1 MHRHGRAS
9 ANGSKG
15 WETAVSQMQRTW
27 LLALALLVGVMVAS
41 SGCDWLLGDK
51 LNPEFCA
58 AHPDN
63 QRCRMAFP
71 DAGGCTASAQ
81 CMAPT
86 PVCSLPAQ
94 TCVQCTA
101 TEHDA
106 CTRLTPACGADNA
119 CRACAAHTECPS
131 SACLPD
137 GSCGTDVTVAYV
149 DPMSSGTSCTLLSPC
164 AKISD
169 ALKLGKPF
177 VKLHGTINEQV
188 LLNTDVTLLADPGTT
203 LTDTMNGILI
213 KIDGM
218 IHVAIYDLMI
228 SGASGMNNPG
238 ISLLSGNAATVSLVR
253 ATVSGNAGGG
263 ISATGGT
270 LTVSDSTISTNPG
283 GGISATGGAT
293 ITVSQSKIT
302 GNVNGGIQ
310 TNGGTTTVS
319 QCTISGNANGGIQ
332 ASGGTLSI
340 SQSTISGNVPGGGI
354 SAMNSVFVIVGNVVF
369 NNGGNASLLGGISI
383 GGTMSAVNRLEFNT
397 IVLNTALDNTGSGVH
412 CLVPGTFTARDN
424 IIADNHNPTQ
434 MMQIDGGCMHVYSL
448 VRPGT
453 PPTGTG
459 NIGDDPKFVNEVMG
473 DLHLQTTSPARGKAD
488 PSADLTGIAAHDID
502 GDARVAPADLGADQ
516 VKP

>member
-1 MHRHGRAS
+1 MSFLGLGFLLGA
-9 ANGSKG
+9 
-15 WETAVSQMQRTW
+15 AV
-27 LLALALLVGVMVAS
+27 AL

-94 TCVQCTA
+94 TCVQCTV

-106 CTRLTPACGADNA
+106 CTGLTPACGADNA
-119 CRACAAHTECPS
+119 CRACAAHAECPS

-137 GSCGTDVTVAYV
+137 GSCGTDASVAYV
-149 DPMSSGTSCTLLSPC
+149 DPMGSGTSCTQLAPC
-164 AKISD
+164 GKISD
-169 ALKLGKPF
+169 AVKLGKPF

-188 LLNTDVTLLADPGTT
+188 SLNTDVTILADPGTT
-203 LTDTMNGILI
+203 LTDTMNGILL
-213 KIDGM
+213 KIDGT
-218 IHVAIYDLMI
+218 IHVAIYDLTI

-238 ISLLSGNAATVSLVR
+238 ISLLSGNTANVSLVR
-253 ATVSGNAGGG
+253 TTVSGNAGGG

-270 LTVSDSTISTNPG
+270 LSISDSTISANPG

-293 ITVSQSKIT
+293 VTVSQSKIT

-310 TNGGTTTVS
+310 TNGGATTV
-319 QCTISGNANGGIQ
+319 
-332 ASGGTLSI
+332 
-340 SQSTISGNVPGGGI
+340 SQSTISGNTNGGIQTTGGTLTVSQSTISANVPGGGI

-369 NNGGNASLLGGISI
+369 NNGGNVSSVGGISVS
-383 GGTMSAVNRLEFNT
+383 TMMSAMNRLEFNT
-397 IVLNTALDNTGSGVH
+397 IVANTAQDGTGSGVH
-412 CLVPGTFTARDN
+412 CLAGTFTAKDN
-424 IIADNHNPTQ
+424 IVSDNRNLTSTT
-434 MMQIDGGCMHVYSL
+434 QIDGGCTHAYTL
-448 VRPGT
+448 VHPGA

-459 NIGDDPKFVNEVMG
+459 NIGDDPKFVNEGTG
-473 DLHLQTTSPARGKAD
+473 DVHLQTTSPARGKAD

>member
-1 MHRHGRAS
+1 
-9 ANGSKG
+9 
-15 WETAVSQMQRTW
+15 MQRKW
-27 LLALALLVGVMVAS
+27 LLAIGLLVGVMVAS

-86 PVCSLPAQ
+86 PVCSLSAQ

-106 CTRLTPACGADNA
+106 CTGLTPACGADNA
-119 CRACAAHTECPS
+119 CRGCAAHAECAS

-137 GSCGTDVTVAYV
+137 GSCGTDATVAYV
-149 DPMSSGTSCTLLSPC
+149 DGMGSGTSCTRLAPC
-164 AKISD
+164 GKISD
-169 ALKLGKPF
+169 AVKLGKPF
-177 VKLHGTINEQV
+177 VKLHGTFNEQV

-203 LTDTMNGILI
+203 LTDTMNGILL

-218 IHVAIYDLMI
+218 IHVAIYDLTI

-238 ISLLSGNAATVSLVR
+238 ISLLSGNTANVSLVR

-270 LTVSDSTISTNPG
+270 LTISESTISANPG

-293 ITVSQSKIT
+293 VTVSQSKIA
-302 GNVNGGIQ
+302 GNTNGGIQ
-310 TNGGTTTVS
+310 TT
-319 QCTISGNANGGIQ
+319 
-332 ASGGTLSI
+332 GGTLTV
-340 SQSTISGNVPGGGI
+340 SQSTISANVPGGGI

-369 NNGGNASLLGGISI
+369 NNGGNTSLVGGLSI
-383 GGTMSAVNRLEFNT
+383 GGTMNPMNRLEFNT
-397 IVLNTALDNTGSGVH
+397 IVANTAQDGTGSGVH
-412 CLVPGTFTARDN
+412 CLAGTFTAKDN
-424 IIADNHNPTQ
+424 IVSDNRNLTLTT
-434 MMQIDGGCMHVYSL
+434 QIDGGCTHAYTL
-448 VRPGT
+448 VHPGP

-459 NIGDDPKFVNEVMG
+459 NIGDDPRFVNEGMG
-473 DLHLQTTSPARGKAD
+473 DVHLQTASPARGKAD
-488 PSADLTGIAAHDID
+488 PSADLTGIAAQDID
-502 GDARVAPADLGADQ
+502 GDARIAPADLGAYQ